1 MSPQSAQSYAGL
13 PEDVADGYIVIG
25 QLGRAFGVR
34 GEIFVNL
41 HTDSPERFL
50 DLGTVYL
57 GPEAAPIRL
66 LSARPHKDGV
76 VVRLEGYEDRTAVE
90 ALRGQSLHIPRADLP
105 ELPEG
110 ENYIFD
116 LLGVQIVTTDGEE
129 LGTIDE
135 IIFTGAN
142 EVFLVNGPRGEL
154 LIPYINDVVAS
165 EDLAAGRIVVH
176 RFPGL
181 LD

>member
-1 MSPQSAQSYAGL
+1 MTPQSAQSYAGL

-34 GEIFVNL
+34 GEVFVNL

-57 GPEAAPIRL
+57 GPEATPITL
-66 LSARPHKDGV
+66 LSARPHKEGV

-90 ALRGQSLHIPRADLP
+90 ALRGQALQIPRSDLP
-105 ELPEG
+105 DLPEG
-110 ENYIFD
+110 ENYVFD
-116 LLGVQIVTTDGEE
+116 LLGLRVVAVDGEE
-129 LGTIDE
+129 LGE
-135 IIFTGAN
+135 ISEILFTGAN

-154 LIPYINDVVAS
+154 LIPYISDVIAS
-165 EDLAAGRIVVH
+165 EDLEAGMITVH

>member
-13 PEDVADGYIVIG
+13 PDDVAEGYIVIG

-34 GEIFVNL
+34 GEVFVNL

-50 DLGTVYL
+50 NLGTVFM
-57 GPEAAPIRL
+57 GPEAVPIRL
-66 LSARPHKDGV
+66 LSVWSHKDGV
-76 VVRLEGYEDRTAVE
+76 VVKLEGYEDRTAVE
-90 ALRGQSLHIPRADLP
+90 ALRGQALQIPRSDLP

-110 ENYIFD
+110 ENYVFD
-116 LLGVQIVTTDGEE
+116 LLGLRVVVVDGEE
-129 LGTIDE
+129 LGEISE

-154 LIPYINDVVAS
+154 LIPYISDVIAS
-165 EDLAAGRIVVH
+165 EDLAAGTITVH

>member
-1 MSPQSAQSYAGL
+1 MTPQSAQSYSGL
-13 PEDVADGYIVIG
+13 PDDVAEGYIVIG

-34 GEIFVNL
+34 GEVFVNL

-50 DLGTVYL
+50 NLGTVYI

-66 LSARPHKDGV
+66 LGARPHKDGV
-76 VVRLEGYEDRTAVE
+76 VIRLEGYEDRTAVE
-90 ALRGQSLHIPRADLP
+90 ALRGQSLHIPRSDLP

-110 ENYIFD
+110 ENYVFD
-116 LLGVQIVTTDGEE
+116 LLGLQIVTEDGEV
-129 LGTIDE
+129 LGE
-135 IIFTGAN
+135 ISEIMFTGAN

-154 LIPYINDVVAS
+154 LIPYINDVIAG
-165 EDLAAGRIVVH
+165 EDLASGRIIIR